1 MHGIHR
7 YILIFILILSS
18 VSYGERISFEYL
30 KYLLLKR
37 NLNIKISKSEIF
49 IAKEKYNI
57 AKSYIFPTITLDFY
71 NEYLKDLIKSPTYIN
86 GQYYI
91 GSTGYT
97 SSLSL
102 RFNYLLFD
110 FGGRKY
116 NLDMYRAYIET
127 TKLNLTSTIER
138 QILDL
143 LDNYY
148 KVLISQEKL
157 NAFGK
162 LRRLYINLYELN
174 QKLYEIGLIS
184 KENVINVAIKLADI
198 STQIE
203 TLRQKKQSIINNIS
217 LLVNEDI
224 KDTYFENFK
233 EEIDGKDIDI
243 KVEGLPEIIL
253 YDSKIKSKKFQLK
266 SERANYFPMIKLFG
280 RYSMSN
286 FDRNS
291 YGKTVDGLRPVNWG
305 IGFTVSFV
313 LFDGFKTTHT
323 IMQIKK
329 EIEKLKLEKKL
340 ILKKKKIEIK
350 NNYAD
355 IKYNK
360 QKIKQIE
367 EKIKNI
373 AEDIKD
379 KKRLYKVGKES
390 KINLIQKEIE
400 LVNEKLNLKLLEI
413 QNLYMAKKLKILEEF
428 SIEHRSGSN

>member
-1 MHGIHR
+1 MAYIR
-7 YILIFILILSS
+7 YILIFIVILSS

-30 KYLLLKR
+30 RYLLLKR
-37 NLNIKISKSEIF
+37 NLKIKISKSEIF
-49 IAKEKYNI
+49 IAREKYNI
-57 AKSYIFPTITLDFY
+57 EKSYMFPTITLDFY

-110 FGGRKY
+110 FGRKKY
-116 NLDMYRAYIET
+116 NLGMYRAYVET
-127 TKLNLTSTIER
+127 TKLNLTSTVER

-148 KVLISQEKL
+148 RVLMIQEKL
-157 NAFGK
+157 NTFGK
-162 LRRLYINLYELN
+162 LRRLYITLYELN
-174 QKLYEIGLIS
+174 QKLYKTGLIS
-184 KENVINVAIKLADI
+184 KENVTNIAIKLADI

-203 TLRQKKQSIINNIS
+203 TLRQEKQSIVNNIS

-224 KDTYFENFK
+224 KDPYFENFRN
-233 EEIDGKDIDI
+233 EMERKDIYVR
-243 KVEGLPEIIL
+243 VEELPEIIL
-253 YDSKIKSKKFQLK
+253 YDSKIKSKEFQLK

-286 FDRNS
+286 FDKNS

-313 LFDGFKTTHT
+313 LFDGFKTAHM

-329 EIEKLKLEKKL
+329 EIEKLKLEKEL

-350 NNYAD
+350 NNYSD

-360 QKIKQIE
+360 QKIKQIK

-379 KKRLYKVGKES
+379 KKRLYDVGKES

-400 LVNEKLNLKLLEI
+400 LVNEQLNLKLLEI
-413 QNLYMAKKLKILEEF
+413 QSLYIAKKLKILEEF
-428 SIEHRSGSN
+428 SIEHRSSSN